1 MKKYTLVIFLIL
13 VSNQISAATNFVIVL
28 AKDYPATLDR
38 SRLFDQISSVVY
50 DTLKQGDSL
59 FVLSDSQNTL
69 AEFKVQDQDGYDS
82 RGLKRRIFH
91 KPLENLKETIQLLPR
106 GVETESGLLHTP
118 QVLKF
123 LSTQKFDVPVDRNV
137 SVLLVGSPLYQD
149 DKEPSFNMKDGVFPS
164 DGHIRTSERHS
175 IYGTDEKRGFLDGF
189 SVHWLT
195 ANPESDYANDLYKL
209 RIKRFWALFTKN
221 QGGVLATFTN
231 DVSTAFNRF
240 SKAIN
245 IQTEAN
251 DFDYTANKVE
261 MLRITRDALPVNETK
276 EQARIAD
283 FMSDNVVLSNIP
295 PTKNIGKLKIGIRW
309 PCKECDI
316 DLYAKTSTAGEY
328 LYFGKA
334 STDEGTYFKDFQNSP
349 DTINGLEYIEFTK
362 EVDVSNIDAKV
373 NFYKGTTDKPV
384 SGSVRAEFDGKVYEK
399 PFTINSTQ
407 GNSGGNEPS
416 NNWININV
424 KDLLGLK

>member
-1 MKKYTLVIFLIL
+1 MKKYIFVTLFIIVFSTYTL
-13 VSNQISAATNFVIVL
+13 AATNYVVVV
-28 AKDYPATLDR
+28 AKDYPVNMDKNKL
-38 SRLFDQISSVVY
+38 SEQIAGVVFNS
-50 DTLKQGDSL
+50 LKQGDSL
-59 FVLSDSQNTL
+59 LVVSDSQNTI
-69 AEFKVQDQDGYDS
+69 AEFKVPDEDGYDAINV
-82 RGLKRRIFH
+82 KRRLFY
-91 KPLENLKETIQLLPR
+91 KSMESLKTAIQSLPQSDT
-106 GVETESGLLHTP
+106 GGLLHTP

-123 LSTQKFDVPVDRNV
+123 LSTQKFDVPSDRNV

-175 IYGTDEKRGFLDGF
+175 IYGTDEKRGFLNGL
-189 SVHWLT
+189 SVHWLA

-209 RIKRFWALFTKN
+209 RIKRFWALFIKN

-231 DVSTAFNRF
+231 DVSTAFDRF
-240 SKAIN
+240 SKAIST
-245 IQTEAN
+245 QTEGN

-261 MLRITRDALPVNETK
+261 MLRVTRDALPVNETK

-283 FMSDNVVLSNIP
+283 FMSDSVVLSNTP
-295 PTKNIGKLKIGIRW
+295 PNKTIGKLKIGIRW

-316 DLYAKTSTAGEY
+316 DLYAKTSAAGEY
-328 LYFGKA
+328 LYYGKA

-362 EVDVSNIDAKV
+362 EIDVSTVDAKI
-373 NFYKGTTDKPV
+373 NFYKGTTEKPV

-399 PFTINSTQ
+399 PFTINATQ
-407 GNSGGNEPS
+407 GNSAGSDPNY
-416 NNWININV
+416 WTMINI
-424 KDLLGLK
+424 KELLGIK